1 MWIYIIVYIYIYII
15 VYVYIYIYIY
25 IPPPTEFHAVPGP
38 CPPSDSNFTSA
49 FARRAKRSHIRPF
62 SAVAALALWPQMICF
77 GNMIWVCCIYG
88 YIYIYGYWYMGSLH
102 EKCGMWFCSEKYMG
116 SILEQTDFAKKNL
129 ARLLE
134 IWEPI
139 ETLESAM
146 VNKCCSTTIG
156 NCDQPEIF
164 GTCGDFT
171 SIDWSIFIPHQR

>member
-1 MWIYIIVYIYIYII
+1 MYTYIYIYPTSHG
-15 VYVYIYIYIY
+15 
-25 IPPPTEFHAVPGP
+25 IPCCSRTV
-38 CPPSDSNFTSA
+38 SA
-49 FARRAKRSHIRPF
+49 FGLKLHLRLRKARQT
-62 SAVAALALWPQMICF
+62 VAHPPLFGGGRFGALASNDLLRKHDM
-77 GNMIWVCCIYG
+77 GMLYIWI

-171 SIDWSIFIPHQR
+171 SIDWSIFILIINDSL